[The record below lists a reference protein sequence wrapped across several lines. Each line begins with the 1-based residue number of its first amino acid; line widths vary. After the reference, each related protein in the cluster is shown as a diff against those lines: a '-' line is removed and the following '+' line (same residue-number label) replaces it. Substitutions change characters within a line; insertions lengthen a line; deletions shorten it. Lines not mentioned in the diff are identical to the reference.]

1 MNNKFYCGIDV
12 SKKKLDVMLL
22 IQEKFHYKVFENSN
36 EGVIFLQEWI
46 KSKLEKDAIVHFCM
60 EATNVY
66 HELAAFALLENK
78 NFKVSVVN
86 PRKVKAFAKSMVN
99 TKTDK
104 TDAKVLAEFCKQQK
118 PRPFTPQTKE
128 RRELRDLSRLMDNLV
143 ELRIMQKL
151 RLQTFKTEAAARM
164 VKNTIKSIDNTI
176 AETEKEIKYYYDNY
190 PDLQK
195 EYELLNSIP
204 SIGKRVSNVLISE
217 IFKDEYGMYNSK
229 RLTSF
234 FGLEVREMESGSSV
248 WRKPRITKFGNPRV
262 RNMLYMAAL
271 VSIRYNLKMSEFYQ
285 HLVNRGK
292 PKKLA
297 LVAVMRKLLVV
308 ACAILNSQ
316 KPYQE
321 NHVSCFNYS
330 FKKKETVLAG

>member
-1 MNNKFYCGIDV
+1 MSNKFYCGIDV

-22 IQEKFHYKVFENSN
+22 IQEKFHYKVFDNTN

-46 KSKLEKDAIVHFCM
+46 KSKLEDDDTVHFCM

-104 TDAKVLAEFCKQQK
+104 TDAKVLAEFCKQQR

-143 ELRIMQKL
+143 ALRIMQKL

-164 VKNTIKSIDNTI
+164 VKATIKSIDNTI
-176 AETEKEIKYYYDNY
+176 SETEKEIKYYYDNY

-204 SIGKRVSNVLISE
+204 SIGKRISNVLISE

-229 RLTSF
+229 RLTAF

-321 NHVSCFNYS
+321 NHVSCFRNAS
-330 FKKKETVLAG
+330 QKECIATV

>member
-1 MNNKFYCGIDV
+1 MSNKFYCGIDV

-22 IQEKFHYKVFENSN
+22 LQEKFHYKVFDNSN

-46 KSKLEKDAIVHFCM
+46 KSKLEKDAIVHFCL
-60 EATNVY
+60 EATNIY
-66 HELAAFALLENK
+66 HELAAFSLLENK

-104 TDAKVLAEFCKQQK
+104 TDAKVLAEFCKQQN

-164 VKNTIKSIDNTI
+164 VKATIKSIDNTI

-190 PDLQK
+190 SDLQK

-204 SIGKRVSNVLISE
+204 SIGKRISNVLISE

-285 HLVNRGK
+285 RLVNRGK

-308 ACAILNSQ
+308 ACAILNSN

-321 NHVSCFNYS
+321 NHVSCFN
-330 FKKKETVLAG
+330 KNECIIAG

>member
-22 IQEKFHYKVFENSN
+22 AQEKFHYKVVDNSN
-36 EGVIFLQEWI
+36 DGVIFLQEWI
-46 KSKLEKDAIVHFCM
+46 KSKLEKDAFVHFCM

-66 HELAAFALLENK
+66 HELLAFSLLENK

-86 PRKVKAFAKSMVN
+86 PRIVKAFAKSLVK
-99 TKTDK
+99 TKNDK
-104 TDAKVLAEFCKQQK
+104 TDAKILAEFCKERNPK
-118 PRPFTPQTKE
+118 PFTPQTKE

-143 ELRIMQKL
+143 ELRIMQKV
-151 RLQTFKTEAAARM
+151 RLQTFNTEAAARV
-164 VKNTIKSIDNTI
+164 VKATLNSIDNTI
-176 AETEKEIKYYYDNY
+176 AETEEEIKYYYNTY
-190 PDLQK
+190 PELHK

-204 SIGKRVSNVLISE
+204 SFGKRVSNVLISE
-217 IFKDEYGMYNSK
+217 IYKDEYGLYNSK
-229 RLTSF
+229 KLTAF

-248 WRKPRITKFGNPRV
+248 WNKPRITKFGSPRV

-271 VSIRYNLKMSEFYQ
+271 VAIRHNKKMSDFYLR
-285 HLVNRGK
+285 LVNKGK

-297 LVAVMRKLLVV
+297 LIAVARKLLVV

-316 KPYQE
+316 KPYDE
-321 NHVSCFNYS
+321 NHISCYN
-330 FKKKETVLAG
+330 KDLVQIA

>member
-22 IQEKFHYKVFENSN
+22 AQEKFHYKVVEKSN

-46 KSKLEKDAIVHFCM
+46 KSKLEKDAFVHFCM
-60 EATNVY
+60 VATNVY
-66 HELAAFALLENK
+66 HELLAFSLLENK

-86 PRKVKAFAKSMVN
+86 PRIVKAFAKSLVK
-99 TKTDK
+99 TKNDK
-104 TDAKVLAEFCKQQK
+104 TDAKILAEFCKERNPK
-118 PRPFTPQTKE
+118 PFTPQTKE

-143 ELRIMQKL
+143 ELRIMQKV
-151 RLQTFKTEAAARM
+151 RLQTFNTEAAARV
-164 VKNTIKSIDNTI
+164 VKATLNSIDNTI
-176 AETEKEIKYYYDNY
+176 AETEEEIKYYYNTY
-190 PDLQK
+190 PELHK

-204 SIGKRVSNVLISE
+204 SFGKRVSNVLISE
-217 IFKDEYGMYNSK
+217 IYKDEYGLYNSK
-229 RLTSF
+229 KLTAF

-248 WRKPRITKFGNPRV
+248 WNKPRITKFGSPRV

-271 VSIRYNLKMSEFYQ
+271 VAIRHNKKMSDFYLR
-285 HLVNRGK
+285 LVNKGK

-297 LVAVMRKLLVV
+297 LIAVARKLLVI

-316 KPYQE
+316 KPYEE
-321 NHVSCFNYS
+321 NHISYYNKDLVQI
-330 FKKKETVLAG
+330 A

>member
-1 MNNKFYCGIDV
+1 MSNKFYCGIDV

-22 IQEKFHYKVFENSN
+22 IQEKFHYKVFDNTN

-46 KSKLEKDAIVHFCM
+46 KSKLEDDDTVHFCM

-104 TDAKVLAEFCKQQK
+104 TDAKVLAEFCKQQR
-118 PRPFTPQTKE
+118 PIPFTPQTKE

-143 ELRIMQKL
+143 ALRIMQKL

-164 VKNTIKSIDNTI
+164 VKATIKSIDNTI
-176 AETEKEIKYYYDNY
+176 SETEKEIKYYYDNY

-204 SIGKRVSNVLISE
+204 SIGKRISNVLISE

-229 RLTSF
+229 RLTAF

-271 VSIRYNLKMSEFYQ
+271 VSIRYNLKMSEFYL
-285 HLVNRGK
+285 HLVKRGK

-321 NHVSCFNYS
+321 NHVSCFRNAS
-330 FKKKETVLAG
+330 QKERIATV

>member
-22 IQEKFHYKVFENSN
+22 VQEKFHYKVVENSN
-36 EGVIFLQEWI
+36 DGVIFLQEWI
-46 KSKLEKDAIVHFCM
+46 KSKLEKDAFVHFCM

-66 HELAAFALLENK
+66 HELLAFSLLENK

-86 PRKVKAFAKSMVN
+86 PRIVKAFAKSLVK
-99 TKTDK
+99 TKNDK
-104 TDAKVLAEFCKQQK
+104 TDAKILAEFCKERNPK
-118 PRPFTPQTKE
+118 PFTPQTKE

-143 ELRIMQKL
+143 ELKIMQKV
-151 RLQTFKTEAAARM
+151 RLQTFNTEAAARV
-164 VKNTIKSIDNTI
+164 VKTTLKSIEDTI
-176 AETEKEIKYYYDNY
+176 TENEKEIKFYYDNF
-190 PDLQK
+190 PELKK

-204 SIGKRVSNVLISE
+204 SFGKRVSNVLISE
-217 IFKDEYGMYNSK
+217 IYKDEYGLYNPK
-229 RLTSF
+229 KLTAF

-248 WRKPRITKFGNPRV
+248 WNKPRITKFGNPRV

-271 VSIRYNLKMSEFYQ
+271 VAIRHNTKMSEFYLR
-285 HLVNRGK
+285 LVNKGK

-297 LVAVMRKLLVV
+297 LIAVARKLLVV

-316 KPYQE
+316 KPYEE
-321 NHVSCFNYS
+321 NYISCYN
-330 FKKKETVLAG
+330 KDLVQIA